1 MTNREKGKNKIRSK
15 FPMLGVAV
23 PPTAAAGRR
32 VADPCIIAKA
42 AVNVFLRTAA
52 LLFYSLLCAECG
64 SPKPLKK
71 GLSDSDAES
80 VFFTPKLYKGTASG

>member
-1 MTNREKGKNKIRSK
+1 
-15 FPMLGVAV
+15 MLGVAV

-42 AVNVFLRTAA
+42 TAHIFPRTAA
-52 LLFYSLLCAECG
+52 LLFCSLLCAECG
-64 SPKPLKK
+64 SPKPLKM